1 MATRHLPATLACLII
16 TAFGQP
22 AFATPADPVNATAV
36 PGRGMSM
43 TEVERGFGQP
53 SEVRGPIGTPPITR
67 WIYEGFTVYFDHGYV
82 IHSVRHEV
90 AGGPPPSAR

>member
-16 TAFGQP
+16 AAFGQL
-22 AFATPADPVNATAV
+22 AFATPADPAKEAT

-43 TEVERGFGQP
+43 ADVERGFGQP

-67 WIYEGFTVYFDHGYV
+67 WVYEGFTVYFDQSYV
-82 IHSVRHEV
+82 IHSVRHDEV
-90 AGGPPPSAR
+90 AGGPSPSAR